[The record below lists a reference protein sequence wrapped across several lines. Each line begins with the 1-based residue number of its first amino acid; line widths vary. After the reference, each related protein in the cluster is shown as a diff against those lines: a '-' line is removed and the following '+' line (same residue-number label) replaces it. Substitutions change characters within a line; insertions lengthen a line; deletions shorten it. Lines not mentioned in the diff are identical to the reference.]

1 MRLREAP
8 EGISVSVGKKAVAVV
23 DDDEAVLDATS
34 SFLEALGYDAL
45 AFSSGE
51 AFLASDAGDDVY
63 CLLTDVNMPGIN
75 GLELQDRVREL
86 RPALPIIMMTAL
98 TNDALRRRVLAGGAR
113 DLLRKPLA
121 AEELIRCLEG
131 TVES

>member
-1 MRLREAP
+1 M
-8 EGISVSVGKKAVAVV
+8 SVLKKAVAVV

-51 AFLASDAGDDVY
+51 AFLASDAGGGVS
-63 CLLTDVNMPGIN
+63 CLLTDVNMPGIS
-75 GLELQDRVREL
+75 GLELQDRVRQL

-98 TNDALRRRVLAGGAR
+98 TDDALRRRALAGGAR
-113 DLLRKPLA
+113 ELLRKPLA
-121 AEELIRCLEG
+121 ADDLIRCLEDTIG
-131 TVES
+131 S

>member
-1 MRLREAP
+1 M
-8 EGISVSVGKKAVAVV
+8 SVAKKAVAVV

-45 AFSSGE
+45 AFRSGE
-51 AFLASDAGDDVY
+51 AFLASDAGDDVS
-63 CLLTDVNMPGIN
+63 CLLTDVNMPGID
-75 GLELQDRVREL
+75 GLELQDRLRQL

-98 TNDALRRRVLAGGAR
+98 TDEALRRRALAGGAR

-121 AEELIRCLEG
+121 ADDLIRCLEDTIG
-131 TVES
+131 S

>member
-1 MRLREAP
+1 M
-8 EGISVSVGKKAVAVV
+8 SVAKKAVAVV

-45 AFSSGE
+45 AFRSGE
-51 AFLASDAGDDVY
+51 AFLASAAGDDVS
-63 CLLTDVNMPGIN
+63 CLLTDVNMPGID
-75 GLELQDRVREL
+75 GLELQDRVRQL

-98 TNDALRRRVLAGGAR
+98 TDEALRRRALAGGAR

-121 AEELIRCLEG
+121 ADDLIRCLEDTIG
-131 TVES
+131 S

>member
-1 MRLREAP
+1 M
-8 EGISVSVGKKAVAVV
+8 SVAKKAVAVV

-45 AFSSGE
+45 AFNSGE
-51 AFLASDAGDDVY
+51 AFLASDAGGGVS
-63 CLLTDVNMPGIN
+63 CLLTDVNMPGIS
-75 GLELQDRVREL
+75 GLELQDRVRQL

-98 TNDALRRRVLAGGAR
+98 TDDALRRRALAGGAR

-121 AEELIRCLEG
+121 ADDLIRCLEDTIG
-131 TVES
+131 S